1 MSKTPVAQ
9 SLPNGHT
16 PPQERARSDNRTY
29 AADKLARVEQQVTQ
43 LNETLDKY
51 KQVMALPGPALMGGI
66 ERWYSAAEVA
76 EFFTRSNQWIYDRFK
91 KGKFTYRNGDPIVP
105 VYTGGPKKPRM
116 RFNLDLVR
124 ALVESCYRD
133 GIVKREELELILKR
147 VAVSELG
154 EVSVTIDE

>member
-1 MSKTPVAQ
+1 MSKTPVKQ
-9 SLPNGHT
+9 SLSNGHT
-16 PPQERARSDNRTY
+16 SPQVRAQVENRSFAEERLLRAERQAS
-29 AADKLARVEQQVTQ
+29 Q
-43 LNETLDKY
+43 LNDTLEKY
-51 KQVMALPGPALMGGI
+51 REALSLPPVALMSGI

-76 EFFTRSNQWIYDRFK
+76 EFFNRSNQWIYDRFK
-91 KGKFTYRNGDPIVP
+91 KGKFTYKDGSPIVP
-105 VYTGGPKKPRM
+105 VMTGGPKKPRM

-154 EVSVTIDE
+154 EVAVMIDE